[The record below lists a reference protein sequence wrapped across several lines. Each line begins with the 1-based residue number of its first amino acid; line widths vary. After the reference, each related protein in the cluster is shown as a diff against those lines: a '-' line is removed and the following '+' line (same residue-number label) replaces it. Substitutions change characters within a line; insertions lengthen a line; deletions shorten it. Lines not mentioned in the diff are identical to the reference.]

1 MSGVREQLEVS
12 SGYAGFALRGEED
25 VEPLAGELV
34 DSTLVEVVAVN
45 GDYEVWVKAGSQWG
59 PYDVVIERLPSP
71 PPPAAEEWEDVVVL
85 SLRSGSALAVMDIE
99 DTDPLAWVTGGA
111 GEFRLRVSARGRAEG
126 QLRDLSSD
134 EDDGLPPVE
143 HFLLQSW
150 EAPMAEH
157 VVVRLNAPLLTKDEL
172 APPVPGQEAGL
183 AATRAIGRDLDGAP
197 GCRVLSGRTGT
208 VAVTGTITG
217 TRRRLFRAVD
227 AVLGWPGGY
236 MGWGDSD
243 LAVGAAY
250 TWKSLDRA
258 EDEDGDRFT
267 GEGHLTQTYL
277 ELRSPAYLVQS
288 WVWMKNG
295 PDPHALLEGAT
306 PFLPDPTI
314 VRIDLTE
321 HTADRGGKQTTM
333 EVQHDGLPL
342 EWLDD
347 LTAYWRW
354 MLAIGE
360 ARGFGVR

>member
-1 MSGVREQLEVS
+1 MSEVREQLEVS

-25 VEPLAGELV
+25 IEPLAGELI
-34 DSTLVEVVAVN
+34 DSTLVEVVEVN
-45 GDYEVWVKAGSQWG
+45 GEYEVWVKAGSQWG
-59 PYDVVIERLPSP
+59 PYDVVIERHPSP
-71 PPPAAEEWEDVVVL
+71 PPPAAAEWEDVVEL
-85 SLRSGSALAVMDIE
+85 SLRSGSRLAVMDID
-99 DTDPLAWVTGGA
+99 DTDPLARVTRGA
-111 GEFRLRVSARGRAEG
+111 GEIRLRVCARGRAEG

-134 EDDGLPPVE
+134 EDEGLSPVE

-157 VVVRLNAPLLTKDEL
+157 VVVRLSAPLLTEDEL
-172 APPVPGQEAGL
+172 DPPVPGKEAGL

-208 VAVTGTITG
+208 VTVTGTITG

-227 AVLGWPGGY
+227 AVTGWPGGY

-243 LAVGAAY
+243 LVVGAAY
-250 TWKSLDRA
+250 TWKGLDRV
-258 EDEDGDRFT
+258 EEDGDRFT
-267 GEGHLTQTYL
+267 GEGHLTQTVL
-277 ELRSPAYLVQS
+277 EFRSPAYLVQS
-288 WVWMKNG
+288 WVWMNNG
-295 PDPHALLEGAT
+295 PDPDALLEGAT
-306 PFLPDPTI
+306 PFLPGPTS

-321 HTADRGGKQTTM
+321 HTADDGGRQTR
-333 EVQHDGLPL
+333 VDVRHDGLPE

-347 LTAYWRW
+347 MSAYWHW